1 MDVEER
7 FRAIA
12 ALIGE
17 PARATMLWSLL
28 DGKALTATELAI
40 RADVSA
46 QSASMHLNKLVQAE
60 LLAVESQG
68 RHRYYR
74 FRKPET
80 AYVIE
85 ALANLIPSHDAKTS
99 SRSPPHS
106 LSTPTGIRYCRT
118 CYDHLAGK
126 VAVEITNRLV
136 HQKIVQL
143 ENDHYDVTRKGQ
155 QWFNTLGIDTESLQ
169 HERRQ
174 FARRC
179 LDWSERKPH
188 LAGSLGAALLNT
200 WLDSG
205 WITRQKNT
213 RVTTLTGKG
222 QQGFYKLLGLNL

>member
-7 FRAIA
+7 FRAVA

-46 QSASMHLNKLVQAE
+46 QSASMHLNKLVQAD

-74 FRKPET
+74 FRRPET

-85 ALANLIPSHDAKTS
+85 ALANLVTPHDTKTLPLSHAHSATTS
-99 SRSPPHS
+99 
-106 LSTPTGIRYCRT
+106 TGIRYCRT

-143 ENDHYDVTRKGQ
+143 ENDHYNVTRKGQ

-200 WLDSG
+200 WIDSG
-205 WITRQKNT
+205 CVTRQKNT
-213 RVTTLTGKG
+213 RATTLTVKG
-222 QQGFYKLLGLNL
+222 QQGLYKLLGLNL